1 MIGARACELLLPC
14 VARYVGV
21 TGARALF
28 DRSLAI
34 SARERPWLSGAFS
47 SGALFSGATSSTAPS
62 PAESSI
68 VPLDWESL
76 RACLEKNE
84 ESPFEA
90 STALIASLLAL
101 LASLVGAALVVQIL
115 HAHQPELFPVAISE
129 KNV

>member
-84 ESPFEA
+84 APFEA